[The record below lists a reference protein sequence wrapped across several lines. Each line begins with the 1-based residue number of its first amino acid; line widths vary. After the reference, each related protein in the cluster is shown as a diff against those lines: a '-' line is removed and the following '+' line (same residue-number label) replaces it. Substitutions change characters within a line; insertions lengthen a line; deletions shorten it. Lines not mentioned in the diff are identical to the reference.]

1 MIQIDAEIFVLNTMP
16 LCRNVRTKPINKP
29 RNCEVFVQPLQAE
42 KRILVPA
49 GLRSKRFG
57 GISVVAVQIFFDVTM
72 ASKKW

>member
-1 MIQIDAEIFVLNTMP
+1 MP

-49 GLRSKRFG
+49 GLRSKCFG
-57 GISVVAVQIFFDVTM
+57 GILVVAVHFFLM
-72 ASKKW
+72 